1 MEQLNEDEIEFFE
14 FLPMSF
20 TNELQEALQECLNDI
35 TQHYHLHHKIQTYI
49 SDSFKKNLFIFSNFV
64 LRNILKF
71 PANFNLERKITDKT
85 IQADISGMVAALR
98 LKQEKILQLSA
109 AIQELKRKTAIQKIR
124 NDGYKNLLQNK
135 VKFYDLCTGAREIKA
150 FLKET
155 SNLFE
160 KCQNIGKRRDCEFE
174 KLMEYKNI
182 KSEYYKNERA
192 KLLEIADFE
201 ALENLNKFI

>member
-20 TNELQEALQECLNDI
+20 TNELQEALQECLNDV

-49 SDSFKKNLFIFSNFV
+49 SDSFKKNLFIFNSFV

-71 PANFNLERKITDKT
+71 PANFKLERKVTDKT
-85 IQADISGMVAALR
+85 IQADISGMVEALR
-98 LKQEKILQLSA
+98 LKQEKVLQLSTA
-109 AIQELKRKTAIQKIR
+109 VQELRTKIAIQKTR
-124 NDGYKNLLQNK
+124 NDGYRSLLQNK
-135 VKFYDLCTGAREIKA
+135 TKFGDLCTGAKEIKV
-150 FLKET
+150 FLRET
-155 SNLFE
+155 NDLFE
-160 KCQNIGKRRDCEFE
+160 KYQNIGKRRDCEFE

-201 ALENLNKFI
+201 ALENLNKLI